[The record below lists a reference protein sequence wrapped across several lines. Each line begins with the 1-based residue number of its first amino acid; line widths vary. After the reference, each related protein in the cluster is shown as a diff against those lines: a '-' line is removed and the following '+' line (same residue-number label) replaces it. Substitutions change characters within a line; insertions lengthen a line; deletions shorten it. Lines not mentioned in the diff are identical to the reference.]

1 MSILPAGKAGRGVLA
16 LLLSLATWGTQA
28 ANIPDR
34 DDYAWGFPLS
44 VTGDQGFHTAN
55 VPLSVYRSATD
66 ARLRDTGV
74 YNTSGQPVPRIFRH
88 LKAEDGETSR
98 REPLAI
104 IPLFRGQVDTPDDI
118 RLRLRR
124 EAGETV
130 LELDSHS
137 VDTADAPTRILT
149 AYIVQTGEFKQAVH
163 SLEFSWSDTP
173 EGFIGR
179 VQVDGSD
186 DLQHWRRIGRST
198 LARLSYADARIE
210 ENTTQLQGGSYDYLR
225 ITWRDLPV
233 SWRLDGVTG
242 VFSDQPPPAE
252 RDWLELDPV
261 SHDSEAAEW
270 IFDAG
275 GFPPVD
281 QVGLLLPPDNVLVRA
296 TVFHRTSPNGKWRR
310 SYNGIFYHLL
320 GSELRSGDALESPPV
335 RVNTARSGQ
344 WKLRLDS
351 GSVSGPVRLK
361 LGWVPDRLSFVA
373 QGEGPWELAVGRALD
388 QSNEFDM
395 LGDAAIF
402 RLLEESASPGNAT
415 VGGRR
420 VIGGEERL
428 TPPGPDPWPK
438 IGLWVGLIAAVG
450 LVGWLVLSLL
460 RDLRREKQASD

>member
-1 MSILPAGKAGRGVLA
+1 
-16 LLLSLATWGTQA
+16 
-28 ANIPDR
+28 
-34 DDYAWGFPLS
+34 
-44 VTGDQGFHTAN
+44 
-55 VPLSVYRSATD
+55 
-66 ARLRDTGV
+66 
-74 YNTSGQPVPRIFRH
+74 VPRIFRH

-186 DLQHWRRIGRST
+186 DLQHWRRI
-198 LARLSYADARIE
+198 
-210 ENTTQLQGGSYDYLR
+210 DYLR

-242 VFSDQPPPAE
+242 VFSDPPPPAE